1 MRKVLLLT
9 AIILSGFFVSAQF
22 SAIGTQPGVSLDTK
36 LSGKSYS
43 FSNFNLHSIPDT
55 VPVADSVAVPR
66 GSKKYHVDFWGT
78 FGFSVLATAADIYA
92 IPKIIHSKKDL
103 TDAELQA
110 LNPNAFNG
118 FDRWA
123 LDLDPTQRDKFYKIS
138 DITLPAIIVSA
149 GALGF
154 DKSISKD
161 WWNILLMYY
170 QMHAITFSIY
180 NFSFFGPAFQNKY
193 RPIVYYT
200 NSFPVSDRNGGNQR
214 NSMYS
219 GHVAS
224 STAATFFMVKVYT
237 DYHPEIGRKR
247 FLLYGLASIPPLIE
261 GYFRVRALA
270 HFPTDVMTGFIIGG
284 VCGIVVP
291 ELHRIKKKNIQVDV
305 SYNPFTSAP
314 ALSFKWQPLAKKTK
328 WLSTFSEHSEA
339 LTY

>member
-1 MRKVLLLT
+1 MRKVKLLVAILLT
-9 AIILSGFFVSAQF
+9 GFIVSAQ
-22 SAIGTQPGVSLDTK
+22 SNNIGSVSPIAVDTK
-36 LSGKSYS
+36 SLIATNNS
-43 FSNFNLHSIPDT
+43 FSHFYLHSIPDT

-123 LDLDPTQRDKFYKIS
+123 LNLDPTKRDKFYKIS
-138 DITLPAIIVSA
+138 DITLPGIIVSA
-149 GALGF
+149 GILGF

-170 QMHAITFSIY
+170 QMHAITFSVY

-193 RPIVYYT
+193 RPVVYYT
-200 NSFPVSDRNGGNQR
+200 QFPMSDRNGGNQR

-224 STAATFFMVKVYT
+224 STAATFFMVKVYS
-237 DYHPEIGRKR
+237 DYHPEIGRKKY
-247 FLLYGLASIPPLIE
+247 LLYALASVPPLIE

-270 HFPTDVMTGFIIGG
+270 HFPTDVMVGYLIGG
-284 VCGIVVP
+284 ICGIAVP
-291 ELHRIKKKNIQVDV
+291 EMHRIKKKNIQMDV
-305 SYNPFTSAP
+305 SYNPFSGSP
-314 ALSFKWQPLAKKTK
+314 ELSFKWQPLPKKIK
-328 WLSTFSEHSEA
+328 LLNAFSDHSSP